1 MLNTKPFFGELL
13 VIYELTFTAPLP
25 PDRLARKHSFPCQY
39 RRKIEADRCQDS
51 DIGASIHAN
60 EFGQEKFEFGQTSLR
75 PVANHRN
82 NWLELNY

>member
-1 MLNTKPFFGELL
+1 MDAE
-13 VIYELTFTAPLP
+13 
-25 PDRLARKHSFPCQY
+25 
-39 RRKIEADRCQDS
+39 RCQDG

-60 EFGQEKFEFGQTSLR
+60 GFGQEKCEFGQTSLR

>member
-1 MLNTKPFFGELL
+1 M
-13 VIYELTFTAPLP
+13 
-25 PDRLARKHSFPCQY
+25 
-39 RRKIEADRCQDS
+39 EADRCQDS